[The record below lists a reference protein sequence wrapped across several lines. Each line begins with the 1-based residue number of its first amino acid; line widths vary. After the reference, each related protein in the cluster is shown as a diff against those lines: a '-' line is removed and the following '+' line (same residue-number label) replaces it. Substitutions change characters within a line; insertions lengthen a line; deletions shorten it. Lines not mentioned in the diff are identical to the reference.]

1 MWCGRLTEHRSV
13 SFLRFFWSYRGS
25 ISPPRLWQTELQDE
39 MASATPRIRR
49 ELEMIEQIEVSSLDL
64 RYESCRMKSQ
74 GAEKAL
80 LNSILENGIRDPLQ
94 GVDKKDERI
103 LLDGFKRY
111 RCAQH
116 LGIGIVPYCSLAG
129 DEALGIIELLRISN
143 SNSLSILE
151 QAQLID
157 ELMSVHNMSNW
168 EIAQALEKSKS
179 WVSMR
184 SGIIREMSECV
195 RNKIFNG
202 KFPVY
207 AYMYTLRQFIR
218 MNCTPKK
225 DVEEFVELAAG
236 KHLSIRDIELL
247 AHGYFKGSEE
257 FREQIKSGNITW
269 GLNRLK
275 QSSANTTACTEVE
288 KRMLKEL
295 EIIQK
300 YMQRVTHR
308 SKDNR
313 FKTSSFYAQAN
324 LLAGGI
330 VRQIEVFSKAI
341 REFYDRS
348 GKA

>member
-1 MWCGRLTEHRSV
+1 MWCDRFTEHRSV
-13 SFLRFFWSYRGS
+13 SFLRRLGSYRGS
-25 ISPPRLWQTELQDE
+25 ISPQGLWQTELHDE
-39 MASATPRIRR
+39 MAFATPRIRG
-49 ELEMIEQIEVSSLDL
+49 ELETIEQIEILSLDL
-64 RYESCRMKSQ
+64 RYENCRMKSQ

-80 LNSILENGIRDPLQ
+80 LGSILENGIRDPLQ
-94 GVDKKDERI
+94 GVDADEERI

-129 DEALGIIELLRISN
+129 DEAEGIIELLRISN

-151 QAQLID
+151 QAKLID

-179 WVSMR
+179 WVSVR

-207 AYMYTLRQFIR
+207 SYMYTLRQFMRI
-218 MNCTPKK
+218 NCATKK
-225 DVEEFVELAAG
+225 DVDEFVDLAAG

-257 FREQIKSGNITW
+257 FREQIKSGNIAW
-269 GLNRLK
+269 GLSRLK
-275 QSSANTTACTEVE
+275 DSFANTTACTEVE

-300 YMQRVTHR
+300 YMQRVTYR
-308 SKDNR
+308 SKDTR
-313 FKTSSFYAQAN
+313 FRTSSFYAQAN

-330 VRQIEVFSKAI
+330 VRQIEVFSKAM